1 MTHRSFAMGITLATL
16 LTAGPLAF
24 SADELKQSISA
35 AQKNQN
41 AGAASQVKVDAL
53 YEAKREALQEMRI
66 TQAEI
71 DQLSVYNRQ
80 LREIIKNQD
89 AQISSLNKQINDI
102 ESTQQGI
109 MPLMERMIN
118 GLETFVSLDLP
129 FLIDEREQRISA
141 LRTLL
146 LASDITVSEKFRR
159 VLEAYQIEIEY
170 GRTIEAYRGES
181 VAGETV
187 DFLRVGRSA
196 LMSISLDGS
205 YAQAWNNKSK
215 QWEDLDNTYT
225 RSISQGVSIARKQAA
240 PSLLAL
246 PLQPVMEVK

>member
-1 MTHRSFAMGITLATL
+1 MIYKPFSLGVALAAL
-16 LTAGPLAF
+16 L
-24 SADELKQSISA
+24 A
-35 AQKNQN
+35 AQLAHSANELEQSMTTAQNNQN

-53 YEAKREALQEMRI
+53 YEAKRAALQEMRI

-80 LREIIKNQD
+80 LREIIKNQNT
-89 AQISSLNKQINDI
+89 QIGSLNKQINDI

-129 FLIDEREQRISA
+129 FLLEEREQRISA

-170 GRTIEAYRGES
+170 GRTIEAYRGAS
-181 VAGETV
+181 TSGETV
-187 DFLRVGRSA
+187 DFLRIGRSA
-196 LMSISLDGS
+196 LMSISLDGVNS
-205 YAQAWNNKSK
+205 QAWNNDTK
-215 QWEDLDNTYT
+215 QWTDLGGAYA
-225 RSISQGVSIARKQAA
+225 RAISQGVSIARKQAA

-246 PLQPVMEVK
+246 PLQTAREVK